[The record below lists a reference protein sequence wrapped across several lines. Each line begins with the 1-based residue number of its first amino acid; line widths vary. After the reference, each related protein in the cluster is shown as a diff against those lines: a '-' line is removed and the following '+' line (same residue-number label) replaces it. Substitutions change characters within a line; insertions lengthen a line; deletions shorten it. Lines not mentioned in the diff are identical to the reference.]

1 MKAMIFAAGLGT
13 RLGSITSEIPKAL
26 VDINGKSILRIAV
39 EKVSS
44 HGFTDIIVNIHHFAD
59 MVEKEI
65 IRLREAGYR
74 ITVSDEREL
83 LLETGGGL
91 FKAKWFF
98 DDSPFLV
105 YNADI
110 ISDIDLKKLYDFHI
124 QNNAFVTL
132 AARRRKGNRFLLVDE
147 NGILRGWRNKSTGEE
162 IMAGDFRGELTEAG
176 FSGIHIVNPGIF
188 RHMTEGIYS
197 LTPLYLKLAAEKKI
211 LICRH
216 DNDKWFDIGTRKEL
230 EKARKNLASG

>member
-1 MKAMIFAAGLGT
+1 MKAMIFAAGLGK
-13 RLGSITSEIPKAL
+13 RLGNITSEIPKAL

-65 IRLREAGYR
+65 IRLREKGYR

-110 ISDIDLKKLYDFHI
+110 ISDIDLNRLYDFHI

-132 AARRRKGNRFLLVDE
+132 AARLRKGKRFLLVDDK
-147 NGILRGWRNKSTGEE
+147 GVLRGWRNKANGEE
-162 IMAGDFRGELTEAG
+162 ILAGDFTGELTEAG
-176 FSGIHIVNPGIF
+176 FSGIHILSPEIF
-188 RHMTEGIYS
+188 RHMTEGVYS

-211 LICRH
+211 LVYRH
-216 DNDKWFDIGTRKEL
+216 DSDKWFDVGTKEEL
-230 EKARKNLASG
+230 EKARINLASG